1 MSPHNINKCSLIIYF
16 MVIILFI
23 LALIWVVFAIVQDF
37 KQREIANWVSFSLII
52 FALAIRLFYSIF
64 SGDYNYILFGI
75 AGLAVF
81 FVLANAFY
89 YMRLFAGGD
98 AKLLIA
104 LGAVIPI
111 ESIWYSN
118 LLIGFVFIIALF
130 LTGAL
135 YSLIYS
141 GVIAYKNKT
150 NFSRDF
156 KKQFRENKN
165 YFFVSLGFAI
175 IFLVIGFISGLFALA
190 FFSLMIFVL
199 PYLYIYTKAVES
211 ACMIKEISVKEL
223 TIGDWL
229 VKSIK
234 VKTKTIKPDW
244 EGLSEGDLIFI
255 QKNYR
260 KKVLVKYG
268 VPFSPA
274 FLFALL
280 TVMII
285 KYFFNSN
292 WRFI

>member
-1 MSPHNINKCSLIIYF
+1 

-37 KQREIANWVSFSLII
+37 KSREIANWLNFSLII

-75 AGLAVF
+75 AGLGIF
-81 FVLANAFY
+81 FILANAFY
-89 YMRLFAGGD
+89 YMRMFAGGD

-111 ESIWYSN
+111 ETGWYFN
-118 LLIGFVFIIALF
+118 LLVGFVFSIALF

-141 GVIAYKNKT
+141 GIVAYQNKT
-150 NFSRDF
+150 KFLSDF
-156 KKQFRENKN
+156 KKQFKDNKN

-175 IFLVIGFISGLFALA
+175 LFLVIGFISGLFALA
-190 FFSLMIFVL
+190 FVSLMVFIL

-211 ACMIKEISVKEL
+211 SCMTKEVDVKNL
-223 TIGDWL
+223 TVGDWL
-229 VKSIK
+229 VKSLK
-234 VKTKTIKPDW
+234 VKNKTISPNW
-244 EGLSEGDLIFI
+244 EGLSEDDLMFI

-274 FLFALL
+274 FLFAILA
-280 TVMII
+280 VIII